1 MDKRKI
7 GKIYLSRE
15 LINWKKDW
23 KEAQKILSLIGFFP
37 VRVEYLA
44 WNDTLEMIGYS
55 DKFDEVE
62 PGYQPPTY
70 VLTVIRVGKDIKT
83 VKVLRLNKSLEGN
96 YVERVCDVCGGNKK
110 TT

>member
-1 MDKRKI
+1 MDKRRI

-15 LINWKKDW
+15 LIDWKKNW

-55 DKFDEVE
+55 DEFDEIE
-62 PGYQPPTY
+62 PGYKPPTY
-70 VLTVIRVGKDIKT
+70 VLTVTRAGGDIEA
-83 VKVLRLNKSLEGN
+83 VKVSRLDNLLGGENVKKSIQ
-96 YVERVCDVCGGNKK
+96 RIWW
-110 TT
+110 